1 MNTLKLSK
9 DTRMLLSGGKFPPSD
24 EAHSLILSGDD
35 GQLFVWDV
43 TKGSLHQTISVVF
56 NGLVCAAIWT
66 PISPEGP
73 TTLFAFGCADG
84 RVFVYRQTHETV
96 SSIY

>member
-1 MNTLKLSK
+1 
-9 DTRMLLSGGKFPPSD
+9 MLLSGSKFLPSD

-43 TKGSLHQTISVVF
+43 MKGSLHQTISVVF
-56 NGLVCAAIWT
+56 NGPVCVAIWT

-73 TTLFAFGCADG
+73 MTSFTFGCANG
-84 RVFVYRQTHETV
+84 GVFVYRQTHETV